1 MAVERAIFWRQFR
14 IFQLESP
21 YAGVPI
27 AKPYR
32 IKVNFLT
39 FSASATMVGATS
51 KCAYSITA
59 ELVRSAF

>member
-1 MAVERAIFWRQFR
+1 M
-14 IFQLESP
+14 
-21 YAGVPI
+21 PI

-39 FSASATMVGATS
+39 FSAFATMVGATS
-51 KCAYSITA
+51 KCAFSITA